1 MSNYTFYA
9 DRPVEKYR
17 RTDKVFL
24 VTTILLWGIGMFTLY
39 ITTTNTVKLFDN
51 KYYFVQRQLISSA
64 IGFAGLVFMSLIP
77 MDKLRK
83 LLPVIVIGSL
93 LLCMLT
99 FVPGIGIERNGSR
112 RWIRLPFLST
122 FQPSEAAKFA
132 VVLFLANLFDK
143 QNKSFEDNNQ
153 ISDQNRV
160 LPAIIGLV
168 VFVLLIFLQKDFST
182 GMLVFV
188 TGILMF
194 FITGAKL
201 SWLGPFTILAIPAA
215 ILMISIEP
223 YRIKRVAAF
232 LRPDEFAQTEGYQLF
247 ASKRAISSGGLWG
260 NGFGSGLV
268 KINNIPE
275 VQADYIFAGWTEA
288 MGLIGVI
295 IYFIILVIFA
305 WRAILIFTSTPDRFA
320 AYASAGFI
328 IIIVVQSLLNCAVVC
343 GAVPTTG
350 INLPF
355 FSSGGS
361 SIIFT
366 LCMCGFILNASHCD
380 SPELN
385 YGNERRNERKE
396 KINEL
401 DEIMVDL

>member
-1 MSNYTFYA
+1 MGNYTFYA

-17 RTDKVFL
+17 RTDKAFL
-24 VTTILLWGIGMFTLY
+24 ICTILLWGIGMFTLF
-39 ITTTNTVKLFDN
+39 ITTTNRVKLFDN

-83 LLPVIVIGSL
+83 LLPLIVFGSII
-93 LLCMLT
+93 LCLLT
-99 FVPGIGIERNGSR
+99 FVPGIGIETKGAR
-112 RWIRLPFLST
+112 RWIRLPFFST

-132 VVLFLANLFDK
+132 VILFLANLFDK
-143 QNKSFEDNNQ
+143 QNKSIEDNASD
-153 ISDQNRV
+153 SDQNRV
-160 LPAIIGLV
+160 FPAIIGLV
-168 VFVLLIFLQKDFST
+168 IFVLLIFLQKDFST
-182 GMLVFV
+182 GMFIFIS
-188 TGILMF
+188 GILMF
-194 FITGAKL
+194 FVTGAKL
-201 SWLGPFTILAIPAA
+201 SWLGPFTVLAIPAA

-232 LRPDEFAQTEGYQLF
+232 LRPNDFAQTEGYQLF

-260 NGFGSGLV
+260 NGFGSGLL
-268 KINNIPE
+268 KINSIPE
-275 VQADYIFAGWTEA
+275 VQTDYIFAGWTEA

-295 IYFIILVIFA
+295 AYFALLLVFA
-305 WRAILIFTSTPDRFA
+305 WRAVKIFTSTPDRFA
-320 AYASAGFI
+320 AYGSAGFTI
-328 IIIVVQSLLNCAVVC
+328 MIVVQSLINCAVVC

-350 INLPF
+350 IPLPF

-380 SPELN
+380 SPEFN
-385 YGNERRNERKE
+385 YGSEKRSNKKE
-396 KINEL
+396 KIDEL
-401 DEIMVDL
+401 SEIMVDL